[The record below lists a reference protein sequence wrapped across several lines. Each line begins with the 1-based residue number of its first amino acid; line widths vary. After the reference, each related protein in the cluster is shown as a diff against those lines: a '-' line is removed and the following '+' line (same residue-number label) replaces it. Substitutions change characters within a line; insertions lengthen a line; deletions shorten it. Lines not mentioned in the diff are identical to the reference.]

1 MTKSILL
8 LVIIK
13 RNDKECENE
22 TVGLYIYVEL
32 KNPTEFTV
40 ALNKERVVIRGVDC
54 RTLGALGLPLPRLRL
69 GIHY

>member
-1 MTKSILL
+1 MKQLA
-8 LVIIK
+8 
-13 RNDKECENE
+13 
-22 TVGLYIYVEL
+22 YIYVEL